1 MSSSSFFNRER
12 ERERENVDDV
22 TLERQKLTEETL
34 ILGTLLDR
42 LKFAASHPLLGFY
55 WPGRLHVSLLLSS
68 TSSFHLQQ
76 GSSRVGLDERSTS
89 GLHKT
94 SFLYS

>member
-1 MSSSSFFNRER
+1 VGHHLDGYLLVFLI

-68 TSSFHLQQ
+68 PLNFFLP
-76 GSSRVGLDERSTS
+76 STT
-89 GLHKT
+89 GIIT
-94 SFLYS
+94 GRIG